1 MSAAMFIGVGTGVGA
16 LAGAGAGFAFFKLK
30 NKAPKSL
37 KHKSDPAAAGGS
49 SKKAELTAQKK
60 GEPVSALKDKTSTSG
75 ATATNNT
82 NNTITTAPLPPQQV
96 VLFDATVTYLTK
108 ASELYTPLIR
118 FENYL
123 QAPQERKSFAR
134 AVEHIDNFLG
144 MDALLHG
151 REPISRGA
159 LPTIAQSARNKTLR
173 LLDDII
179 AFSYEDRT
187 STTKKEAMQEIRNE
201 IATVLDEMVTDMLK
215 IVAATNI

>member
-1 MSAAMFIGVGTGVGA
+1 
-16 LAGAGAGFAFFKLK
+16 
-30 NKAPKSL
+30 
-37 KHKSDPAAAGGS
+37 
-49 SKKAELTAQKK
+49 
-60 GEPVSALKDKTSTSG
+60 
-75 ATATNNT
+75 
-82 NNTITTAPLPPQQV
+82 
-96 VLFDATVTYLTK
+96 LTK